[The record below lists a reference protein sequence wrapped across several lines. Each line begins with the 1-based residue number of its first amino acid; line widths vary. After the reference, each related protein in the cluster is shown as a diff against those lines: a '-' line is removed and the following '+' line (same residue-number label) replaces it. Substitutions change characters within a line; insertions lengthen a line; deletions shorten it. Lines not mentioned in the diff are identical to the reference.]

1 MPNVAYFAPAVSTAA
16 HDASMLEVER
26 WWTVAASETT
36 GAPLPKGATP
46 LYPARDPVNAG
57 RTVPVA
63 WAGRC
68 PGCAAPM
75 WAAVLPTRADLARD
89 RRRCPGCG
97 GAPVYRYWHVLRQE
111 PPSVPGT
118 RGNGYMPGR
127 VAEALANPPK
137 QRRSEMGFV
146 TPRTRQAPR
155 RGGRPLI
162 YAAPAARQRAYRA
175 RRRGQAA

>member
-1 MPNVAYFAPAVSTAA
+1 
-16 HDASMLEVER
+16 MLEVESWR
-26 WWTVAASETT
+26 TVAASETT
-36 GAPLPKGATP
+36 GSLPKGATP

-68 PGCAAPM
+68 PACAVPL
-75 WAAVLPTRADLARD
+75 WAAVMPTRAELARD

-97 GAPVYRYWHVLRQE
+97 GAPVYRYWHVLRQG

-118 RGNGYMPGR
+118 WANGYIPGR
-127 VAEALANPPK
+127 GADTLADTPK

-155 RGGRPLI
+155 RGGRPRI